1 MKEVFCN
8 GESLVA
14 PQGGDISC
22 PVQSM
27 IVQRGK
33 PIINHIVNTGA
44 RKLMKVIKYLNKITK
59 NNILSKIKDVG
70 YNAKLPIQYQNMS
83 IVIQ

>member
-8 GESLVA
+8 GESLAA

-44 RKLMKVIKYLNKITK
+44 RNVVKITLK
-59 NNILSKIKDVG
+59 LTQLITRMIQ
-70 YNAKLPIQYQNMS
+70 AKL
-83 IVIQ
+83 

>member
-8 GESLVA
+8 GESLAA

-44 RKLMKVIKYLNKITK
+44 RTVIKK
-59 NNILSKIKDVG
+59 SKIIFIKI
-70 YNAKLPIQYQNMS
+70 NI
-83 IVIQ
+83 

>member
-44 RKLMKVIKYLNKITK
+44 RKLIEKLNKLVK
-59 NNILSKIKDVG
+59 
-70 YNAKLPIQYQNMS
+70 
-83 IVIQ
+83 

>member
-8 GESLVA
+8 GESLGA

-44 RKLMKVIKYLNKITK
+44 RN
-59 NNILSKIKDVG
+59 
-70 YNAKLPIQYQNMS
+70 
-83 IVIQ
+83 

>member
-44 RKLMKVIKYLNKITK
+44 RKLIEKLNKLTK
-59 NNILSKIKDVG
+59 KN
-70 YNAKLPIQYQNMS
+70 Y
-83 IVIQ
+83 

>member
-8 GESLVA
+8 GESLAA

-44 RKLMKVIKYLNKITK
+44 RNVVEITLK
-59 NNILSKIKDVG
+59 
-70 YNAKLPIQYQNMS
+70 
-83 IVIQ
+83 